1 MFEMKKTVLAAAVA
15 LVLMAVRLS
24 AHHAF
29 AAEYDENRHV
39 AVTGTITGFKW
50 INPHAWLY
58 VTGTDQNGKV
68 TSWVLNWAPLAA
80 LSAEAGEKAS

>member
-1 MFEMKKTVLAAAVA
+1 MT
-15 LVLMAVRLS
+15 VRLS

-39 AVTGTITGFKW
+39 AVTDTVTGFKW

-58 VTGTDQNGKV
+58 VKGTDQNGKM
-68 TSWVLNWAPLAA
+68 TSWSFEMGAPVA
-80 LSAEAGEKAS
+80 LSAEAGKKAR